1 MTKFLLRRT
10 LTFTI
15 DLFTYWTV
23 KSCKEK
29 NSLHMHFKSFTLLIT
44 VKAIVN
50 LNLGHRNKFEIE
62 FYKISRRGS
71 ILRALVWRRRNQL
84 FAGYLSSRQ
93 TTQNW
98 SFHVLVLQRT
108 AKKCTKNYNARAQ
121 PLFCSLRPWQTRTHF
136 FRHKCFSVLARA
148 QHFLRTQK
156 MFLILFR
163 NILCPQQ
170 MFPSLHS
177 PRNSMGNNMSATM
190 CPRLPG
196 PLNLYFV

>member
-1 MTKFLLRRT
+1 
-10 LTFTI
+10 
-15 DLFTYWTV
+15 
-23 KSCKEK
+23 
-29 NSLHMHFKSFTLLIT
+29 MHFKSFTLLIT

-108 AKKCTKNYNARAQ
+108 AKKCTKNYNARA
-121 PLFCSLRPWQTRTHF
+121 
-136 FRHKCFSVLARA
+136 
-148 QHFLRTQK
+148 
-156 MFLILFR
+156 
-163 NILCPQQ
+163 
-170 MFPSLHS
+170 
-177 PRNSMGNNMSATM
+177 
-190 CPRLPG
+190 
-196 PLNLYFV
+196 